1 MKTIGL
7 IGGMSWESSLEYY
20 RILNEETKLL
30 AGETHSSK
38 CIMTSFDFHVIKTLQ
53 HAGDW
58 KTLTEMMNAEAEKLK
73 NAGSDFIVI
82 CTNTMHIMAPA
93 IESKVGLPVLHIAD
107 ATGAAIKSKGLKQVL
122 LLGTNFTMESDFYR
136 DVLLRLH
143 GIEVVIP
150 DYEDRMIIHNIIY
163 DELVLGKINE
173 ASRNQYIAII
183 EKHAANGAEG
193 VVLGCTEIPLLI
205 KQEHVSIPIFDT
217 TTIHAKAA
225 VKYALSR

>member
-1 MKTIGL
+1 
-7 IGGMSWESSLEYY
+7 
-20 RILNEETKLL
+20 
-30 AGETHSSK
+30 
-38 CIMTSFDFHVIKTLQ
+38 
-53 HAGDW
+53 
-58 KTLTEMMNAEAEKLK
+58 
-73 NAGSDFIVI
+73 
-82 CTNTMHIMAPA
+82 MHLMAPA
-93 IESKVGLPVLHIAD
+93 IEAKVGLPVLHIAD
-107 ATGAAIKSKGLKQVL
+107 ATGAAIKTKGLKQVL

-150 DYEDRMIIHNIIY
+150 EYEDRMIIHNIIY
-163 DELVLGKINE
+163 DELVLGKITE
-173 ASRNQYIAII
+173 VSRNQYIAII

-225 VKYALSR
+225 VKLALSS